1 MIGRYQWR
9 RRAASCAAAL
19 ILLQCAFAAATQ
31 AADPYGLSGR
41 VLRVLGP
48 NRLVVEGPG
57 GAQYQVLLR
66 GTEPGATTH
75 PATRDAETRL
85 VETLVGRHVSI
96 TDVAGGTSS
105 ATVFGVVRLGHEDIN
120 YQWLRDGMLRFDGST
135 ADASAID
142 AYAAA
147 EDAARAAG
155 IGIWAEEHLDAP
167 PSTPAVPATPPPG
180 GWQFRPLRS
189 GQGR

>member
-1 MIGRYQWR
+1 MIGHHKR
-9 RRAASCAAAL
+9 RLRPGLFAVSV
-19 ILLQCAFAAATQ
+19 ILLLCGLAPSAG
-31 AADPYGLSGR
+31 AADPWGVSGR

-66 GTEPGATTH
+66 GTAPAAASH

-85 VETLVGRHVSI
+85 IETLVGRHVSI
-96 TDVAGGTSS
+96 TDVAGGMSS
-105 ATVFGVVRLGHEDIN
+105 STVFGVVRFGNEDIN

-135 ADASAID
+135 ADASIID

-147 EDAARAAG
+147 EDEAHAAG
-155 IGIWAEEHLDAP
+155 IGIWAEAYSADESD
-167 PSTPAVPATPPPG
+167 TPAVPATPPPG
-180 GWQFRPLRS
+180 GWQFRPLRPAS
-189 GQGR
+189 GR